1 MNPAIIEDL
10 DPLVGAMPGTR
21 LARGVCRALSA
32 LGHACLTEVPLANGR
47 RADVMAL
54 ASNGQITIVEV
65 KSSVPDFQADRKW
78 AEYRGFCDQLL
89 FAVPDGFPE
98 GILPGDCGLIRAD
111 AFGAAVLREGMIVP
125 LAPAR
130 RKALTLRF
138 AQLAAARLTRLVDPG
153 GFAGI

>member
-10 DPLVGAMPGTR
+10 DPLTNAMPGVR

-32 LGHACLTEVPLANGR
+32 LGHVCLTEVPLANGR

-54 ASNGQITIVEV
+54 KSDGGILIVEV
-65 KSSVPDFQADRKW
+65 KSSVPDFQTDCKW

-89 FAVPDGFPE
+89 FAVPDGFPD

-111 AFGAAVLREGMIVP
+111 AFGAVILREGVSVP

-138 AQLAAARLTRLVDPG
+138 AQLAAARLARRVDPG
-153 GFAGI
+153 GFAGS